1 MNSSFRSTLILIVI
15 GLLAWGGWYGWQS
28 WQTRKALNAL
38 EDVVRSA
45 DLNRLLSDPPE
56 EVSSTVD
63 LAIRGIH
70 LAQGSEGRKSV
81 ELKADWATLNQDSG
95 DVTVRE
101 PNVLYTLNDKSGTT
115 RTVHAVSELGKIE
128 DKNQKISMSGAVKAT
143 HEGNT
148 LSGDLAVFYNPIR
161 KLTFPGGADLNG
173 PDIEGHAALL
183 TWDLNTNIILGDH
196 GVKMRWYPSSRQKSE
211 SDTTPKEENGAE
223 GALEAKQ

>member
-1 MNSSFRSTLILIVI
+1 MNSSFRSTLILLVI
-15 GLLAWGGWYGWQS
+15 GMLVWGGWYGWQS
-28 WQTRKALNAL
+28 WQTRKAINAL

-56 EVSSTVD
+56 EVSNTVD
-63 LAIRGIH
+63 LAIRGIR
-70 LAQGSEGRKSV
+70 LSQGSEGRKSV

-101 PNVLYTLNDKSGTT
+101 PDVLYTLNDEGGAV
-115 RTVHAVSELGKIE
+115 RTVHAVSEIGKIE
-128 DKNQKISMSGAVKAT
+128 DGNQKISMSGSVKAH

-148 LSGDLAVFYNPIR
+148 LSGELAVFHNPVR
-161 KLTFPGGADLNG
+161 KLTFPGGADLKG

-196 GVKMRWYPSSRQKSE
+196 GVKMRWYPSTRQNSKT
-211 SDTTPKEENGAE
+211 DTSPKEENGAE